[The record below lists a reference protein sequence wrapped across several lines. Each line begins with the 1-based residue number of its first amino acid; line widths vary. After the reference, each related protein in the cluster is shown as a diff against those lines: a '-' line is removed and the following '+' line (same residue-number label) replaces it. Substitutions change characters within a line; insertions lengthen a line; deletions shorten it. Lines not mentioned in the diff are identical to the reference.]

1 MEHEPLLQRFLRDLE
16 GPAWIAKRVEVLPGI
31 VDSEI
36 IYVTPAME
44 RLYGYVWPDT
54 LVGHH
59 ISAIH
64 QFEEAQITRQ
74 YALLRHW
81 GFEAPRHYVMHG
93 LHPNGRRFRVIKHVA
108 QYTVDSLTVWVTHHE
123 PWHRSAPYPFV
134 MPLRL
139 SALRPEAIRAFTGDI
154 SVAHVQRVGPL
165 LRETAS
171 LEAVLA
177 RLRMVDAAQATPAL
191 QRTVRAALA
200 TLPTLGPCLQQARH
214 AQHLSLQAV
223 ALRCTAL
230 LGQAVTPQHLSNLEQ
245 GQRLP
250 SLPLFHAL
258 ATVLPLEHAAPE
270 AVPAAA
276 SRPEAPGA
284 RAPRRASEDML
295 AHVQDAAQHVT
306 DAQQAY
312 RAALTAAHQ
321 AGCSFRQLA
330 AVCGRSPSRIR
341 QLVGASP
348 SAPAP

>member
-1 MEHEPLLQRFLRDLE
+1 
-16 GPAWIAKRVEVLPGI
+16 
-31 VDSEI
+31 
-36 IYVTPAME
+36 
-44 RLYGYVWPDT
+44 
-54 LVGHH
+54 
-59 ISAIH
+59 
-64 QFEEAQITRQ
+64 
-74 YALLRHW
+74 
-81 GFEAPRHYVMHG
+81 
-93 LHPNGRRFRVIKHVA
+93 
-108 QYTVDSLTVWVTHHE
+108 
-123 PWHRSAPYPFV
+123 

-139 SALRPEAIRAFTGDI
+139 PALRPEAIRAFTGDI

-223 ALRCTAL
+223 AQRCTAL
-230 LGQAVTPQHLSNLEQ
+230 LGHAVTPQHLSNLEQ

-276 SRPEAPGA
+276 ARPEAPGA